1 MLFWILLLILAS
13 LIYALLIIWALPRLI
28 LKSNYPITHSN
39 DRGIKK
45 YKFSDSEYAIVYE
58 PSVAARKYVTQ
69 YILAKKD
76 GKKTFKGKI
85 ASNITYIDFDLA
97 LFNAQEECFMVIN
110 SMNLVETDGF
120 TKEITLP
127 QETAYASVLIN
138 QVDTKE
144 MRKTASARVSIPRL
158 CWFGVFAL
166 LLSVGMSVC
175 AMLSFSNI
183 FGGLFRETFAEKM
196 LSSGWVFILPTLI
209 CAASIIGGCYML
221 FQRILKGEDND

>member
-1 MLFWILLLILAS
+1 
-13 LIYALLIIWALPRLI
+13 
-28 LKSNYPITHSN
+28 
-39 DRGIKK
+39 
-45 YKFSDSEYAIVYE
+45 
-58 PSVAARKYVTQ
+58 
-69 YILAKKD
+69 
-76 GKKTFKGKI
+76 
-85 ASNITYIDFDLA
+85 
-97 LFNAQEECFMVIN
+97 MVIN